1 MRSKL
6 MALAGMLAGLFIQCV
21 PAQALIF
28 DFSYTD
34 GGTTFGSGQF
44 FTDDATSPYLITG
57 ITGTE
62 TYLGVSGTI
71 TGLSSYAGADNLL
84 TFPADPTFVSF
95 AGISFSILTSGN
107 VVDALGLGFTGSAY
121 GIAQQSTNPNGE
133 CCGVTPLT
141 FTVTAAVPEPST
153 WAMLILGFA
162 GVGFMTYRR
171 RTQAI
176 ALNAV

>member
-6 MALAGMLAGLFIQCV
+6 MALAGLFAGIFIQCI

-44 FTDDATSPYLITG
+44 FTDDAVSPYLITG

-71 TGLSSYAGADNLL
+71 TGLSTYAGADNVL
-84 TFPADPTFVSF
+84 TFPANPTFVSF
-95 AGISFSILTSGN
+95 AGISFAILTDSN

-133 CCGVTPLT
+133 CCGVNPIT

-153 WAMLILGFA
+153 WAMMILGFA
-162 GVGFMTYRR
+162 SVGYVTYRR
-171 RTQAI
+171 RKTA
-176 ALNAV
+176 AFTTA